1 LTCGGNPRNLEN
13 KNKDMMDKVMALR
26 QKNLMLR
33 KEIKRESSE
42 QNDVI
47 NGLQD
52 KFKKIKK
59 HLDTIQNYQV
69 CWNFACTICTVLL
82 NVEEVALLYC
92 LSK

>member
-1 LTCGGNPRNLEN
+1 LEN

-42 QNDVI
+42 QNDII

-52 KFKKIKK
+52 KLKKIKK

-69 CWNFACTICTVLL
+69 C
-82 NVEEVALLYC
+82 
-92 LSK
+92 